1 MRLTRR
7 RWRVTDWTILI
18 ATLGQRQERF
28 QRLLNHLLPQVE
40 ETSGRVNVLA
50 YWNNG
55 ERPLA
60 EVRQALVDEA
70 DGTFVSFIDDD
81 DLVAATYVSAIHKRM
96 RDTPGIDYVG
106 FRLQCYVDG
115 APLKPTYHSLRYK
128 QWYDDARGYYRDVSH
143 LNPVRRELALKADFR
158 RAEPPEDVSWAD
170 QLRGTL
176 KTESYVDDVMYQYY
190 SSSTDTTWRPG
201 SVQRPRVGQYFRPT
215 VNSPYFRYHSE
226 SAE

>member
-1 MRLTRR
+1 M
-7 RWRVTDWTILI
+7 TDWTILI

-28 QRLLNHLLPQVE
+28 KRLLNYLLPQVE
-40 ETSGRVNVLA
+40 QAQGRVNVLA

-70 DGTFVSFIDDD
+70 DGTFVSFVDDD
-81 DLVAATYVSAIHKRM
+81 DLVASTYVM
-96 RDTPGIDYVG
+96 RILPLLVDDVDYVG

-115 APLKPTYHSLRYK
+115 APLKPTYHSLRYP
-128 QWYDDARGYYRDVSH
+128 QWYDDHKGFYRDVSH

-158 RAEPPEDVSWAD
+158 RTTPPEDVAWAD
-170 QLRGTL
+170 QLRGIL
-176 KTESYVDDVMYQYY
+176 KTEQFVDDVMYSYY
-190 SSSTDTTWRPG
+190 SSTTDSTWQPG
-201 SVQRPRVGQYFRPT
+201 SVQRPRVGQYFRLA
-215 VNSPYFRYHSE
+215 VDSPYFRYHPE

>member
-1 MRLTRR
+1 M
-7 RWRVTDWTILI
+7 TDWTILI

-28 QRLLNHLLPQVE
+28 KRLLQHLLPQVE
-40 ETSGRVNVLA
+40 EASGRVNVLA

-70 DGTFVSFIDDD
+70 DGTFVSFVDDD
-81 DLVAATYVSAIHKRM
+81 DLVASTYVRRILPLLRQ
-96 RDTPGIDYVG
+96 PIDYVG

-115 APLKPTYHSLRYK
+115 HPLKPTYHSLKYK

-143 LNPVRRELALKADFR
+143 LNPVRRALALRADFR
-158 RAEPPEDVSWAD
+158 KTQPPEDVAWAD
-170 QLRGTL
+170 QLRGHL
-176 KTESYVDDVMYQYY
+176 LREQFVDDVMYQYY
-190 SSSTDTTWRPG
+190 SSSIDTTWRPG
-201 SVQRPRVGQYFRPT
+201 SVQRPRVGQYFRP
-215 VNSPYFRYHSE
+215 VVESPYFRYHPE

>member
-1 MRLTRR
+1 M
-7 RWRVTDWTILI
+7 TDWTILV

-40 ETSGRVNVLA
+40 EAAGQVNVLA

-60 EVRQALVDEA
+60 DVRQALVNDA

-81 DLVAATYVSAIHKRM
+81 DLVAATYVKRIL
-96 RDTPGIDYVG
+96 PLLSQPINYVG

-115 APLKPTYHSLRYK
+115 NPLKPTYHSLRYK
-128 QWYDDARGYYRDVSH
+128 QWYDDARGYYRDISH
-143 LNPVRRELALKADFR
+143 LNPIRRSVALQADFR
-158 RAEPPEDVSWAD
+158 RADPPEDVSWAD
-170 QLRGTL
+170 QLRGRITKEL
-176 KTESYVDDVMYQYY
+176 FVDDVMYQYY
-190 SSSTDTTWRPG
+190 SSTTDTTWRPG
-201 SVQRPRVGQYFRPT
+201 SVQRPRVGQYFRPA
-215 VNSPYFRYHSE
+215 VASPYFRYHPE

>member
-1 MRLTRR
+1 
-7 RWRVTDWTILI
+7 VTPDWTILV

-28 QRLLNHLLPQVE
+28 KRLLHHLLPQVE
-40 ETSGRVNVLA
+40 EASGQVNVLA

-81 DLVAATYVSAIHKRM
+81 DLVASTYVRRILPLLKQ
-96 RDTPGIDYVG
+96 PIDYVG

-115 APLKPTYHSLRYK
+115 NPLKPTYHSLRYK

-143 LNPVRRELALKADFR
+143 LNPVRRALALRADFR
-158 RAEPPEDVSWAD
+158 KAEPPEDVAWAD
-170 QLRGTL
+170 QLRGHL
-176 KTESYVDDVMYQYY
+176 KTELYVDDVMYQYY

-201 SVQRPRVGQYFRPT
+201 AVQRPRVGQYFRPA
-215 VNSPYFRYHSE
+215 VESPYFRYHPE

>member
-1 MRLTRR
+1 M
-7 RWRVTDWTILI
+7 TDWTIMV

-28 QRLLNHLLPQVE
+28 QRLLTYLLPQVQNA
-40 ETSGRVNVLA
+40 SGRVNVLA

-70 DGTFVSFIDDD
+70 DGTFVSFVDDD
-81 DLVAATYVSAIHKRM
+81 DLVSPTYVTRILPLL
-96 RDTPGIDYVG
+96 TEEIDYVG

-115 APLKPTYHSLRYK
+115 SPLKPTYHSLRYP
-128 QWYDDARGYYRDVSH
+128 QWYDDARGFYRDISH

-158 RAEPPEDVSWAD
+158 KTTPPEDVAWAD
-170 QLRGTL
+170 QLRGIL
-176 KTESYVDDVMYQYY
+176 KTESFVDDVMYSYY
-190 SSSTDTTWRPG
+190 SSSYDTTWRPG
-201 SVQRPRVGQYFRPT
+201 SVQRPRVGQYFRLA
-215 VNSPYFRYHSE
+215 VDSPYFRYHPE

>member
-1 MRLTRR
+1 M
-7 RWRVTDWTILI
+7 TDWTILI
-18 ATLGQRQERF
+18 ATLGQRQSRF
-28 QRLLNHLLPQVE
+28 KRLLDHLLPQVE
-40 ETSGRVNVLA
+40 DADGKVNVLA

-70 DGTFVSFIDDD
+70 DGTFTSFIDDD
-81 DLVAATYVSAIHKRM
+81 DLVAPTYVRRILPLLSS
-96 RDTPGIDYVG
+96 DIDYVG

-115 APLKPTYHSLRYK
+115 APLKPTYHSLRYDK
-128 QWYDDARGYYRDVSH
+128 WYDDARGYYRDVSH

-170 QLRGTL
+170 QLRGVL
-176 KTESYVDDVMYQYY
+176 RTELFVDDVMYQYY
-190 SSSTDTTWRPG
+190 SSSSDTTWRPG
-201 SVQRPRVGQYFRPT
+201 SVQRPRVGQYSRLA
-215 VNSPYFRYHSE
+215 VSSPYFRYHSE

>member
-1 MRLTRR
+1 MTPN
-7 RWRVTDWTILI
+7 WTILI

-28 QRLLNHLLPQVE
+28 QRLLQHLLPQIE
-40 ETSGRVNVLA
+40 QAEGRVNVLA

-60 EVRQALVDEA
+60 EVRQALVEEA
-70 DGTFVSFIDDD
+70 DGTHISFVDDD
-81 DLVAATYVSAIHKRM
+81 DLVASTYVSCILKKLT
-96 RDTPGIDYVG
+96 DTPGIDYVG

-115 APLKPTYHSLRYK
+115 HPLKPTYHSLKYDK
-128 QWYDDARGYYRDVSH
+128 WYDDTRGYYRDISH

-158 RAEPPEDVSWAD
+158 KADPPEDVSWAD
-170 QLRGTL
+170 QLRGVLRTQQ
-176 KTESYVDDVMYQYY
+176 YVDDVMYQYY

-201 SVQRPRVGQYFRPT
+201 AVQRPRVGQYFRPT
-215 VNSPYFRYHSE
+215 VDSPYFRYHPE

>member
-1 MRLTRR
+1 L
-7 RWRVTDWTILI
+7 TDWTILI
-18 ATLGQRQERF
+18 ATLGQRQARF

-40 ETSGRVNVLA
+40 EAEGRVNVLA

-70 DGTFVSFIDDD
+70 DGAFVSFVDDD
-81 DLVAATYVSAIHKRM
+81 DLVAATYVSAIHRRM
-96 RDTPGIDYVG
+96 RDTPDIHYVG

-115 APLKPTYHSLRYK
+115 APLKPTHHSLRYS
-128 QWYDDARGYYRDVSH
+128 QWYDDEHGFYRDVSH
-143 LNPVRRELALKADFR
+143 LNPVRRELALQADFR
-158 RAEPPEDVSWAD
+158 KTTPPEDVAWAD
-170 QLRGTL
+170 QLRGLLTV
-176 KTESYVDDVMYQYY
+176 ESFVNDVMYQYY

-201 SVQRPRVGQYFRPT
+201 AVQRPRVGQYHRLA
-215 VNSPYFRYHSE
+215 VDSPYFRYHPE

>member
-1 MRLTRR
+1 MT
-7 RWRVTDWTILI
+7 TWTILI

-28 QRLLNHLLPQVE
+28 KRLLQHLLPQVE
-40 ETSGRVNVLA
+40 EAAGKVNVLA

-70 DGTFVSFIDDD
+70 DGTFTSFVDDD
-81 DLVAATYVSAIHKRM
+81 DLVAATYVRRILPLLSQ
-96 RDTPGIDYVG
+96 DIDYVG

-115 APLKPTYHSLRYK
+115 ASLKPTYHSLRYK

-143 LNPVRRELALKADFR
+143 LNPVRRELALRADFR
-158 RAEPPEDVSWAD
+158 RAEPPEDVAWAD
-170 QLRGTL
+170 QLRGLL
-176 KTESYVDDVMYQYY
+176 KTEQYVDDVMYQYY

-201 SVQRPRVGQYFRPT
+201 SVQAPRVGQYFRLD
-215 VNSPYFRYHSE
+215 VDSPYFRYHPE
-226 SAE
+226 SAA